1 MQIDRKALEGL
12 LSLNDRQLMMI
23 INRLA
28 ADSGINPAE
37 FNIDPK
43 DIVSI
48 RTAISSASD
57 ADLQR
62 IVDQYESGKRSKGG
76 GR

>member
-28 ADSGINPAE
+28 AESGINPAE

-48 RTAISSASD
+48 RNAISTASD
-57 ADLQR
+57 DDLQR
-62 IVDQYESGKRSKGG
+62 IVDQYESNKKAKGG